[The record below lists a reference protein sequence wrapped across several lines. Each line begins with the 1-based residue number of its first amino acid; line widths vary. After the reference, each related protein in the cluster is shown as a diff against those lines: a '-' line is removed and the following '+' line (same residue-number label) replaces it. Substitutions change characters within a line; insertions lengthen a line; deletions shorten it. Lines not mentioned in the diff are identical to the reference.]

1 LRFGDGALSNYKA
14 VGVRSCHSGDLKFDA
29 LETPTIRETLDS
41 LTGKMV
47 EDPEI
52 DPDAEFPNVDEG
64 IIYPDKVLT
73 LLGEEISDSDT
84 DMQDVDESDEEESD
98 DEDGGVTI

>member
-1 LRFGDGALSNYKA
+1 LRFGDGALSNYKT
-14 VGVRSCHSGDLKFDA
+14 VGVRSLHSGDLKFDS
-29 LETPTIRETLDS
+29 LESSTIRKTLDP

-52 DPDAEFPNVDEG
+52 DPDAEFPDVDEG
-64 IIYPDKVLT
+64 IIYPGKVLT

-84 DMQDVDESDEEESD
+84 EMQD
-98 DEDGGVTI
+98 ED